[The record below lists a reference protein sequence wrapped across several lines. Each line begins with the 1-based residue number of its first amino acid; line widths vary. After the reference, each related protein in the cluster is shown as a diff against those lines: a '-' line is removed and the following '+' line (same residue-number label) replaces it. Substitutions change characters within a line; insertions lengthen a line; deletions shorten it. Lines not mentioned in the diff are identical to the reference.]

1 MLYGLMLPFSVTEPT
16 RFDLNFRLFGIPV
29 RIQPWFWA
37 IAALLGLSNNLLNVL
52 LWIVIVLIS
61 VLVHEF
67 GHALTMRA
75 FGQGASVLLYG
86 GGGLAIPEETSFGGR
101 IMRVGLTLRQHI
113 LVLLAGPF
121 AGFALGTLAIGVT
134 LALGDAARAWPLSYF
149 LGQMVFANIAW
160 GLINLLPV
168 YPLDGGQISQRLF
181 DHFDPRDGVRKSM
194 WLSVIIGAGFA
205 VVALLVFRST
215 YTALIFGLL
224 AFQSYMSLRGRFL

>member
-1 MLYGLMLPFSVTEPT
+1 MWPFSVKEPT

-37 IAALLGLSNNLLNVL
+37 IAVLLGLSNNLLNVPL
-52 LWIVIVLIS
+52 RVVVVLIS

-67 GHALTMRA
+67 GHALTMHA

-86 GGGLAIPEETSFGGR
+86 AGGLAIPEETSFGGR

-121 AGFALGTLAIGVT
+121 AGFALGALAIGVT

-149 LGQMVFANIAW
+149 LRQMVLANITW

-168 YPLDGGQISQRLF
+168 YPLDGGQISQLLF

-194 WLSVIIGAGFA
+194 WLSVIIGAGFT

-215 YTALIFGLL
+215 FIALIVGLL
-224 AFQSYMSLRGRFL
+224 AFQSYTLLRGRFL

>member
-1 MLYGLMLPFSVTEPT
+1 MLRWMLPFSMTEPT

-52 LWIVIVLIS
+52 MWVVIVLIS

-75 FGQGASVLLYG
+75 FGQGSSVLLYG
-86 GGGLAIPEETSFGGR
+86 GGGLAIPEEASFGGR
-101 IMRVGLTLRQHI
+101 ILRVGLTLRQHL

-121 AGFALGTLAIGVT
+121 AGFALGALALGVT

-149 LGQMVFANIAW
+149 LGQMIFANVAW
-160 GLINLLPV
+160 GVINLLPV
-168 YPLDGGQISQRLF
+168 FPLDGGQISQRLF
-181 DHFDPRDGVRKSM
+181 DHFDPRDGIRKSM
-194 WLSVIIGAGFA
+194 WLSVIVGGLFA
-205 VVALLVFRST
+205 AVALLVFQST
-215 YTALIFGLL
+215 YTAVIFGLL
-224 AFQSYMSLRGRFL
+224 AFQSFMALRGR